1 LNENYQ
7 FLGPNCP
14 KIYLVRQGILKK
26 KGNKKYEMELEENTG
41 DLRIK
46 NWSGRETEGT
56 GKSK

>member
-1 LNENYQ
+1 
-7 FLGPNCP
+7 
-14 KIYLVRQGILKK
+14 
-26 KGNKKYEMELEENTG
+26 MELEENTG